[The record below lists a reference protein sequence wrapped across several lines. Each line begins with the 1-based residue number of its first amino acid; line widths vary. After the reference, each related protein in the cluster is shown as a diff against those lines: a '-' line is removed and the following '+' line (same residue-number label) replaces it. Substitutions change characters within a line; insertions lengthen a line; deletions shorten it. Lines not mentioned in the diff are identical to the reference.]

1 MKIPAIIGPRGN
13 PPDED
18 AFEKAC
24 RDANVTRDDPI
35 YFILREMRAEVANLN
50 VMLHAIQSRNADLES
65 RLLAVLQQ
73 VRTQDQTRIQ
83 KSRSEIERIVT
94 HKMATFPMRG
104 FFGSPRADAGFC
116 LLALVGLTFIAML
129 LGGQI
134 ERYRGF
140 EQAAFGH
147 PLLLRDM
154 GDVMTDLAQNEVD
167 ATLWASLME
176 VSRGHM
182 AEVVRECKETTQTDS
197 QGTSCTVHLRL
208 PPPK

>member
-1 MKIPAIIGPRGN
+1 MKIPAIIGPRPN
-13 PPDED
+13 SSQED

-24 RDANVTRDDPI
+24 RDANVTRDDPLH
-35 YFILREMRAEVANLN
+35 FILREMRAEVANLSL
-50 VMLHAIQSRNADLES
+50 MLHAIQARNADLEG
-65 RLLAVLQQ
+65 RLSAVLQQ
-73 VRTQDQTRIQ
+73 VRQQDQTRIQ
-83 KSRSEIERIVT
+83 RSRSEIERIVT

-197 QGTSCTVHLRL
+197 QGMSCTVHLRL
-208 PPPK
+208 PPK

>member
-1 MKIPAIIGPRGN
+1 MKIPAIIGPRPN
-13 PPDED
+13 SSQED

-24 RDANVTRDDPI
+24 RDANVTRDDPLH
-35 YFILREMRAEVANLN
+35 FILREMRAEVANLSL
-50 VMLHAIQSRNADLES
+50 MLHAIQARNADLEG
-65 RLLAVLQQ
+65 RLSAVLQQ
-73 VRTQDQTRIQ
+73 VRQQDQTRIQ
-83 KSRSEIERIVT
+83 RSRSEIERIVT

-154 GDVMTDLAQNEVD
+154 GDVMTDLA
-167 ATLWASLME
+167 
-176 VSRGHM
+176 
-182 AEVVRECKETTQTDS
+182 RECKETTQTDS
-197 QGTSCTVHLRL
+197 QGMSCTVHLRL
-208 PPPK
+208 PPK